1 MSQDDV
7 RENKQIEIFGL
18 ERMSKT
24 NRGSEYTS
32 DARLIFDGKESFLE
46 LKTGQKGSVSTA
58 RGMCREKLNEWLN
71 KNDYYIFSQH
81 QYDKK
86 HPDGF
91 FFKRHVVCKF
101 EHLRFWADKVID
113 AVHISGHAG
122 KIGRDQYFESIR
134 PLLVGK
140 IDDEMLEK
148 FDKTVACGTEYNDP
162 KINLNKIVANGG
174 RELDPEGDL
183 RQQFY
188 DYVRENP

>member
-1 MSQDDV
+1 MSQDDM

-18 ERMSKT
+18 KRLSKT

-32 DARLIFDGKESFLE
+32 DARMISDGKEYFLE
-46 LKTGQKGSVSTA
+46 LKTGQKGSFSTA
-58 RGMCREKLNEWLN
+58 RGMCREKLNEWQT

-81 QYDKK
+81 QHDKQ
-86 HPDGF
+86 HEDGF
-91 FFKRHVVCKF
+91 FFKRHIVCKF
-101 EHLRFWADKVID
+101 EHLKFFRDKVID
-113 AVHISGHAG
+113 TVHVSGHAG

-148 FDKTVACGTEYNDP
+148 FDKTVTVGTEYNDP

-183 RQQFY
+183 QQQFY

>member
-1 MSQDDV
+1 MSQDDM
-7 RENKQIEIFGL
+7 RENKQIGIFGL

-32 DARLIFDGKESFLE
+32 DARLILDGKEYSLE
-46 LKTGQKGSVSTA
+46 LKTGQKGSFSTA
-58 RGMCREKLNEWLN
+58 RGMCREKLNEWQT

-86 HPDGF
+86 HPDDF

-101 EHLRFWADKVID
+101 ENLKFWADKVID
-113 AVHISGHAG
+113 AVQVSGHAG
-122 KIGRDQYFESIR
+122 KIGRDQYFELMR

-148 FDKTVACGTEYNDP
+148 LDKTVNVGTEYNDP

-174 RELDPEGDL
+174 KELNPEGDL
-183 RQQFY
+183 QQQLC